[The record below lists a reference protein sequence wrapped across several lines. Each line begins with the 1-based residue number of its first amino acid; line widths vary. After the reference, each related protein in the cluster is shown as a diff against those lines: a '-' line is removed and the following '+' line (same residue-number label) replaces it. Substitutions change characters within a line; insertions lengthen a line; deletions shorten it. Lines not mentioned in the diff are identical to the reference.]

1 MTQKTRDFMPASRQ
15 RKSIGLLALSLLVGL
30 LPFYP
35 AHAGDA
41 TLEAQIAED
50 WDYNS
55 NPLMALDHSG
65 SVYGSV
71 THGGLTLKSK
81 TPTTMFALD
90 AGVKQNIFN
99 KSGFNSTDLHGG
111 LNATQTIERWS
122 AGLQGLVDYDTTR
135 NSELSANG
143 TDVGNVRHLGLT
155 ATPQI
160 TFHPT
165 PIDALFMTG
174 SATTSRYD
182 NSAYSNYYVVGV
194 SPGYTHNFTPRNAGT
209 FMVQLQHYR
218 SSDTD
223 HLTVDTISP
232 TVGWTTT
239 LSPELTASAA
249 VGTQTS
255 QQRSSTAATTSWAW
269 QYVFVGNLAYQN
281 EVNHVN
287 FRATREQYPFS
298 NGTQSLLTTF
308 SATGTHAINPSFD
321 VGLTASY
328 QDATYQVTPT
338 GISLRSL
345 VSGGPSLI
353 YHLTER
359 FDLSA
364 NYLYRRET
372 LINSDKTVQDHASTL
387 SLVYHPPAW
396 RL

>member
-1 MTQKTRDFMPASRQ
+1 MRALMPTIRQ
-15 RKSIGLLALSLLVGL
+15 PKSHGLLALGLLIGL
-30 LPFYP
+30 LPLNP
-35 AHAGDA
+35 ALAGEA

-50 WDYNS
+50 WVYNS

-65 SVYGSV
+65 PVYGSV
-71 THGGLTLKSK
+71 THGGLTLKSN

-99 KSGFNSTDLHGG
+99 KSGFTSTDLHGG

-135 NSELSANG
+135 TSELSANG
-143 TDVGNVRHLGLT
+143 VDAGNVRHLGLT

-165 PIDALFMTG
+165 PIDALFVTG
-174 SATTSRYD
+174 SGTMSRYD
-182 NSAYSNYYVVGV
+182 NIAYSNYYVVGV

-209 FMVQLQHYR
+209 FMVQFQHYR
-218 SSDTD
+218 SSDVA

-232 TVGWTTT
+232 TIGWSTT
-239 LSPELTASAA
+239 LSPELTANAA

-269 QYVFVGNLAYQN
+269 QYVFVGSLDYQT

-287 FRATREQYPFS
+287 VRATREQYPFS
-298 NGTQSLLTTF
+298 NGTQSLLTSF
-308 SATGTHAINPSFD
+308 SATGTHAINPSFA
-321 VGLTASY
+321 VGLNASY
-328 QDATYQVTPT
+328 QDATYQVAPT
-338 GISLRSL
+338 DISLRTL

-372 LINSDKTVQDHASTL
+372 LINSDKTVQDHAMTL